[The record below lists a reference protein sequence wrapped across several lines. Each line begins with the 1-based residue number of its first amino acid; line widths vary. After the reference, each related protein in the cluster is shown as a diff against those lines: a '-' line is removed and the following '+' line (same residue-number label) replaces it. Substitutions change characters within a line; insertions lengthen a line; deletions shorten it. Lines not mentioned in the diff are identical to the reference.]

1 MPEKKK
7 LPRPYADPAAFGP
20 MRERGLARFPERAA
34 NWKRKNENPRGEVL
48 EHLPVSM
55 DYEVTSRCNFRCLM
69 CRVNDFPGGK
79 RAEDMTLDD
88 FTRSL
93 DEQTGLVEVKLQGL
107 GEPLLSKDI
116 FAMIALAESRDIWTR
131 LTVNG
136 SLLHLN
142 DNYMRL
148 IDANPGEVQLSF
160 DGATA
165 EVFEHVRKGSNF
177 ERVTANFKL
186 ANDYAARQGVLKTRA
201 WTVVQKANAHELE
214 DIVRM
219 SADLGFV
226 RLTFSAAV
234 ANWGVESW
242 SKRLG
247 ELQADEPF
255 TLERAEALMELG
267 RGLGVE
273 VTFWDVSDKFSFDS
287 PATLCSWPFERAYM
301 GSDMRVVPCC
311 ALGVPE
317 VCDMGDGRDFM
328 NVWNSETYRR
338 LRRQHLTRRIPG
350 FCRQCYGLDEGE

>member
-1 MPEKKK
+1 MPDKGK
-7 LPRPYADPAAFGP
+7 LPRPYPDPATFGP

-34 NWKRKNENPRGEVL
+34 NWQRKNDNPRAEVL
-48 EHLPVSM
+48 DYLPVSM

-88 FTRSL
+88 YTRSL
-93 DEQTGLVEVKLQGL
+93 DEQVGLVEVKLQGL
-107 GEPLLSKDI
+107 GEPLLSASI
-116 FAMIALAESRDIWTR
+116 FDMIALADSRDIWTR

-136 SLLHLN
+136 SLLHVN

-165 EVFEHVRKGSNF
+165 EVFERVRRGSNF
-177 ERVTANFKL
+177 ERICANTRL
-186 ANDYAARQGVLKTRA
+186 LNGYAARQGVLKTRA
-201 WTVVQKANAHELE
+201 WTVVQKANEHQLE
-214 DIVRM
+214 DIVRLG
-219 SADLGFV
+219 AELGFV
-226 RLTFSAAV
+226 RMTFSAAV
-234 ANWGVESW
+234 ANWGVKSW
-242 SKRLG
+242 SRRMD
-247 ELQADEPF
+247 ELKAEGPF
-255 TLERAEALMELG
+255 TAERAEALIDLG

-287 PATLCSWPFERAYM
+287 AATLCSWPFERAYM

-317 VCDMGDGRDFM
+317 VCDMGDGRDFLH
-328 NVWNSETYRR
+328 VWNSEAYQT
-338 LRRQHLTRRIPG
+338 LRRQHLTGRIPG
-350 FCRQCYGLDEGE
+350 FCRQCYGLEGE